1 MTLIALVCAAAAGYA
16 AVPGSAAGRWRALRR
31 ATWSPRK
38 LRLPLV
44 AGLLAPLL
52 GFALA
57 GAWGAFLGVV
67 GAPLIART
75 VDRLEPASRRRERRL
90 AAEQLPL
97 AVDLTA
103 AAVAGGVP
111 VHRAISLVAD
121 AMPEPIGSQLAGVSR
136 SLTVSGDVVEVGEEN
151 PLAPL
156 VRALQRA
163 TTSGVP
169 IVAVLEDTAREL
181 HRDRRASRRDAAR
194 RVGVRT
200 AAPLGACFLPAFFLV
215 GIVPALFGAFA
226 GISW

>member
-1 MTLIALVCAAAAGYA
+1 MTLVAVVCAAAAGYA
-16 AVPGSAAGRWRALRR
+16 AVPGAAAGRWRALRHPSR
-31 ATWSPRK
+31 TAKS
-38 LRLPLV
+38 LPLPV
-44 AGLLAPLL
+44 IAGLLAPLL
-52 GFALA
+52 GFALG
-57 GAWGAFLGVV
+57 GAWGAILGVV
-67 GAPLIART
+67 IAPLAARA

-97 AVDLTA
+97 AVDLAA

-111 VHRAISLVAD
+111 VHRAISLVAE
-121 AMPEPIGSQLAGVSR
+121 AMPPPIGPQLDAVARRLLVSA
-136 SLTVSGDVVEVGEEN
+136 DVVDIGDGS

-163 TTSGVP
+163 ATSGVP

-200 AAPLGACFLPAFFLV
+200 AAPLGVCFLPAFFLV
-215 GIVPALFGAFA
+215 GIVPALVGAFTS
-226 GISW
+226 ISW

>member
-1 MTLIALVCAAAAGYA
+1 MIAGV
-16 AVPGSAAGRWRALRR
+16 
-31 ATWSPRK
+31 
-38 LRLPLV
+38 
-44 AGLLAPLL
+44 LAPFL

-57 GAWGAFLGVV
+57 GVWGGILGGVV
-67 GAPLIART
+67 APVVARA

-111 VHRAISLVAD
+111 VQRAIALVAE
-121 AMPEPIGSQLAGVSR
+121 AMPPPLGPQLESVAR
-136 SLTVSGDVVEVGEEN
+136 SLLVSADAVDAGGGS

-163 TTSGVP
+163 ATSGVP
-169 IVAVLEDTAREL
+169 IVAVLDDTAREL
-181 HRDRRASRRDAAR
+181 HRDRQASRRDAAR

-200 AAPLGACFLPAFFLV
+200 AAPLGVCFLPAFFLV
-215 GIVPALFGAFA
+215 GIVPALVGAFTS
-226 GISW
+226 ISW